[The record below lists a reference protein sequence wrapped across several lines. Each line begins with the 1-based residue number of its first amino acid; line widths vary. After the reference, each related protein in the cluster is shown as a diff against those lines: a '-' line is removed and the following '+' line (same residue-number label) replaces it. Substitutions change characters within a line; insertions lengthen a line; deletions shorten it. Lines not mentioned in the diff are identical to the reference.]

1 MAKVV
6 VGMSGG
12 VDSAVAA
19 YLLKEAG
26 HEVIGV
32 TLRTWEADDG
42 SVSRCCEIND
52 AQASAWKIGIDF
64 HSFNCLREFKEKVT
78 EPFICDYIRG
88 LTPNPCIECNRYVK
102 WEKLLHAAEVLGA
115 DYVATGH
122 YAYVV
127 KLPNGRFSV
136 KRAKYA
142 QKDQTYM
149 LYKLTQEQL
158 SKTLMPLGDYSKD
171 EVREIARKIGLD
183 VAEKP
188 DSQEICF
195 VPDDDYAGFIIK
207 NVPVVNEGADSICM
221 SEKEDETAFY
231 DRQPREKDGG
241 ESEKT
246 EASGVKCKAF
256 SEGNFVDSDGN
267 ILGKHKGIIHYT
279 VGQRRG
285 LGLPLGYYAYVSEIR
300 PDTNEVVVG
309 KEDAIMHKSIICRDV
324 NYMGL
329 PELKPGDKAGLF
341 VKIRYHHEAKHAIV
355 EKLEGDRV
363 RVTFDEAVRA
373 PAPGQSSVFYDAE
386 GCVAGGGIIEADI

>member
-1 MAKVV
+1 MSKVV

-32 TLRTWEADDG
+32 TLRTWESDDG
-42 SVSRCCEIND
+42 SLSRCCEIND
-52 AQASAWKIGIDF
+52 AQAAAWKIGIDF
-64 HSFNCLREFKEKVT
+64 HSFNCFREFKEKVT

-88 LTPNPCIECNRYVK
+88 LTPNPCIECNRYIK
-102 WEKLLHAAEVLGA
+102 WEKLLYAAEVLGA

-142 QKDQTYM
+142 LKDQTYM
-149 LYKLTQEQL
+149 LYKLSQEQL

-195 VPDDDYAGFIIK
+195 VPDDDYAGFIMK
-207 NVPVVNEGADSICM
+207 NAHPGSEGDNSKCM
-221 SEKEDETAFY
+221 S
-231 DRQPREKDGG
+231 
-241 ESEKT
+241 
-246 EASGVKCKAF
+246 F
-256 SEGNFVDSDGN
+256 SAGNFVDTEGN
-267 ILGKHKGIIHYT
+267 ILGQHKGIIHYT

-300 PDTNEVVVG
+300 PDKNEVVVG

-324 NYMGL
+324 NYVGI
-329 PELKPGDKAGLF
+329 PDLKEGEKVSLL
-341 VKIRYHHEAKHAIV
+341 VKIRYHHEAKEATV
-355 EKLEGDRV
+355 EAFEGCRV
-363 RVTFDEAVRA
+363 KVDFEDAVRA
-373 PAPGQSSVFYDAE
+373 PAPGQSAVFYDGE
-386 GCVAGGGIIEADI
+386 GCVAGGGIIEKAL

>member
-1 MAKVV
+1 MSRVV

-42 SVSRCCEIND
+42 SLSRCCEIND
-52 AQASAWKIGIDF
+52 AQAAAWKLGIGF
-64 HSFNCLREFKEKVT
+64 RSFNCLREFREKVT
-78 EPFICDYIRG
+78 MPFIDDYIRG
-88 LTPNPCIECNRYVK
+88 LTPNPCIECNRFVK
-102 WEKLLHAAEVLGA
+102 WEKLLYAADVLEA

-136 KRAKYA
+136 KRARHA

-158 SKTLMPLGDYSKD
+158 AKTLMPLGGYTKD
-171 EVREIARKIGLD
+171 EVREIARKIGLT

-195 VPDDDYAGFIIK
+195 VPDDDYAGFIEK
-207 NVPVVNEGADSICM
+207 NASNPL
-221 SEKEDETAFY
+221 FY
-231 DRQPREKDGG
+231 P
-241 ESEKT
+241 EKT
-246 EASGVKCKAF
+246 GSDAGCENASAVRIPGEGSF
-256 SEGNFVDSDGN
+256 IDTEGNVIGR
-267 ILGKHKGIIHYT
+267 HKGIIHYT

-300 PDTNEVVVG
+300 PDTNEIVVG
-309 KEDAIMHKSIICRDV
+309 REDSIMHKSIICRDV

-329 PELKPGDKAGLF
+329 PCPETGAVSSLF
-341 VKIRYHHEAKHAIV
+341 VKIRYHHEAKPAFV
-355 EKLEGDRV
+355 ETLGDGKV
-363 RVTFDEAVRA
+363 RVTFEDAVRA
-373 PAPGQSSVFYDAE
+373 PAPGQSAVFYDAG
-386 GCVAGGGIIEADI
+386 GCVAGGGIIESAK